1 MEIKNYK
8 EFVLSGGEIDRQQ
21 SFDLV
26 KKDVDL
32 LASAANEIRS
42 FYCGNAFDLCTIINA
57 KSGGCTEDCKYC
69 AQSLHYNACIQEHP
83 LLTKEQLQNAALYN
97 EKQGILRFSTVTS
110 GKTLSDEEVEVLVES
125 YQSIASMCKISLCAS
140 HGLLTQEQFIKLK
153 KAGLGR
159 YHNNLETSPNYFKNI
174 CTTHTYQEKIAAI
187 QAAQNAGLEVCSGGI
202 LGLGESMEDRIDM
215 AFALKELH
223 ITSIP
228 INILNP
234 IKGTPFGNLPL
245 LELEEIRRSIAIFR
259 FILPKAVLRIAGG
272 RGRLSDKGRSLF
284 QGGANA
290 AISGDMLTTS
300 GISILEDKK
309 MLKKIGFKI
318 RRLKDES

>member
-1 MEIKNYK
+1 MKIKKCK

-21 SFDLV
+21 ALDLV
-26 KKDVDL
+26 KEDVDA
-32 LASAANEIRS
+32 LARAANEIRRY
-42 FYCGNAFDLCTIINA
+42 YCGNAFDLCTIINA
-57 KSGGCTEDCKYC
+57 KSGECTEDCKYC
-69 AQSLHYNACIQEHP
+69 AQSSHYNACIQEYP
-83 LLTKEQLQNAALYN
+83 LLPKKKLQDAALYN

-110 GKTLSDEEVEVLVES
+110 GRTLSDEEVDVLVES
-125 YQSIASMCKISLCAS
+125 YQSIASICKISLCAS
-140 HGLLTQEQFIKLK
+140 HGLLTQNQFIKLK
-153 KAGLGR
+153 NAGLSR
-159 YHNNLETSPNYFKNI
+159 YHNNLETSQNHFKNI
-174 CTTHTYQEKIAAI
+174 CTTHTYEEKITAI

-234 IKGTPFGNLPL
+234 IKGTPFGNLSL

-272 RGRLSDKGRSLF
+272 RGRLPDKGDCLF

-300 GISILEDKK
+300 GINIQEDKK
-309 MLKKIGFKI
+309 MINKIGFEI
-318 RRLKDES
+318 RRIKGEI